1 MRSFLKEYPMY
12 IYNAEIHTMDGAVIK
27 NGYVRING
35 STIAEVSEGMPA
47 SISDED
53 INAGGGILFPGFI
66 DPHSHIGLIGDGLG
80 FEGEDVNEDSD
91 PVTPHLRTIDGLAF
105 TDRCFKDAVA
115 AGVTASVT
123 GVGSSNPIGG
133 DLIAIK
139 NSGRCAD
146 EMLIRR
152 AGIKFALGENPK
164 TTFSDKDST
173 PVTRMATAAIIR
185 EALFKAQRYMND
197 KAEAIENGDSL
208 PDYDIK
214 SEALIPLLKRELKAH
229 FHCHRADDIMTALR
243 ISKEF
248 NLDTILIHCTEGH
261 LIADL
266 LGEEKACAF
275 TGPIICDRGKPELS
289 NLTTSNA
296 GILYKNGVNVAVC
309 TDHPE
314 IPVQYLAASAAFC
327 VKAGLPREEALK
339 ALTVNPAKILGLD
352 DRIGT
357 VAVGKDADLV
367 IFSGDPLEI
376 MSEVKYT
383 FINGKLVYSSQ
394 QKED

>member
-1 MRSFLKEYPMY
+1 MY
-12 IYNAEIHTMDGAVIK
+12 IYNAQIHTMCGRTIE
-27 NGYVRING
+27 NGYVLIENG
-35 STIAEVSEGMPA
+35 IIKEISEGMPA
-47 SISDED
+47 SVCSDD
-53 INAGGGILFPGFI
+53 INAQEGQLFPGFI
-66 DPHSHIGLIGDGLG
+66 DCHSHIGLIGDGLG

-91 PVTPHLRTIDGLAF
+91 PVTPHLRTIDGLSF

-115 AGVTASVT
+115 AGVTASIT
-123 GVGSSNPIGG
+123 GVGSSNPVGG
-133 DLIAIK
+133 DLIAVK

-146 EMLIRR
+146 EMFIQR

-185 EALFKAQRYMND
+185 EALFKAKRYMQD
-197 KAEAIENGDSL
+197 KSDALENGDAL

-229 FHCHRADDIMTALR
+229 FHCHRADDIMTAVR

-248 NLDTILIHCTEGH
+248 DLDYVLVHCTEGH

-266 LGEEKACAF
+266 LGKENTAAF
-275 TGPIICDRGKPELS
+275 TGPIICDRGKPELA
-289 NLTTSNA
+289 NLTTANA
-296 GILYKNGVNVAVC
+296 GILYKNGMTVCIC

-314 IPVQYLAASAAFC
+314 IPVQYLPASAAFC

-339 ALTVNPAKILGLD
+339 ALTVNPANVLGLD
-352 DRIGT
+352 SRIGSI
-357 VAVGKDADLV
+357 AVGLDADLV
-367 IFSGDPLEI
+367 LFSGDPLEI
-376 MSEVKYT
+376 MTEVKYT
-383 FINGKLVYSSQ
+383 IINGKIIYKS
-394 QKED
+394 

>member
-1 MRSFLKEYPMY
+1 MY
-12 IYNAEIHTMDGAVIK
+12 IYNAQIHTMEDRVIEK
-27 NGYVRING
+27 GFVRIENG
-35 STIAEVSEGMPA
+35 IIAQVAEGDPSETC
-47 SISDED
+47 EQD
-53 INAGGGILFPGFI
+53 IDACGGWLLPGLI
-66 DPHSHIGLIGDGLG
+66 DAHSHIGLIGDGLG

-115 AGVTASVT
+115 AGVTVSVT

-133 DLIAIK
+133 DLIAVK

-146 EMLIRR
+146 EMLMQR

-164 TTFSDKDST
+164 TTFSDKDSS

-185 EALFKAQRYMND
+185 EALFKARRYMQD
-197 KAEAIENGDSL
+197 KEEAVENGDSL
-208 PDYDIK
+208 PEFDIK
-214 SEALIPLLKRELKAH
+214 SEALIPLLKGELKAH
-229 FHCHRADDIMTALR
+229 FHCHRADDIMTAVR

-248 NLDTILIHCTEGH
+248 GLDYILVHCTEGH

-289 NLTTSNA
+289 NLTAANA
-296 GILYKNGVNVAVC
+296 GILYKNGVNVAIC

-314 IPVQYLAASAAFC
+314 LPVQYLAASAAFC
-327 VKAGLPREEALK
+327 AKAGLPREEALK
-339 ALTVNPAKILGLD
+339 ALTINPAQILGID
-352 DRIGT
+352 GRTGS
-357 VAVGKDADLV
+357 VKEGKDADLV
-367 IFSGDPLEI
+367 VFSGDPLEI
-376 MSEVKYT
+376 MTEVRYT
-383 FINGKLVYSSQ
+383 LINGKTVYE
-394 QKED
+394 KEV